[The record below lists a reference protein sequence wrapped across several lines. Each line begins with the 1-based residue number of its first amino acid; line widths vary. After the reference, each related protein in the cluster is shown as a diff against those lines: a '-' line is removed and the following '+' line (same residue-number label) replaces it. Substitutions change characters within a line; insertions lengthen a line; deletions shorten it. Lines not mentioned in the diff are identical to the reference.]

1 MQQDTF
7 VKERTALAVQ
17 QEQGE
22 DTIDLLELFM
32 GLLAHWTLIAA
43 TAVVGA
49 VLMALYTFF
58 LVTPMYK
65 ATATIYVVSRN
76 DSVLNFS
83 DLQVGS
89 ELTSDYIKVFEMWE
103 VHEKVISNLDLDYTY
118 TDMASMLSVTNTSDT
133 RMLDITV
140 TNPDP
145 EEAAAIA
152 NEYADV
158 GAKYISEKMK
168 TDEPT
173 LMSSAR
179 VPENPFSPNKA
190 KNILLGF
197 VVGFVLASA
206 VVVLRTMLDDTYKS
220 ADDIRKYAGMVV
232 LASIPLADAGEQ
244 LKITK
249 FPALDYAGNEA
260 FNTLSTNLSFAGASV
275 KKIMITSC
283 HAAEGKSYLSMNLMR
298 TLAQR
303 GIKVALVDADLR
315 RSMVNSDYGLKYE
328 DGRSDGKGL
337 SHFLAGMVGMD
348 EVIYQTDIPNA
359 IMVPVGRD
367 VPNPLALL
375 TNSHFAELLD
385 MLARMADYVIVDA
398 PPVGVVIDAAEI
410 AKACDGTLIAV
421 NYNDV
426 SRQELLDVKQQIEQT
441 GCPILGTVLNQV
453 DYDNY
458 MGRKYYKSYSK
469 YGKYGYYRKYYKR
482 SHEAEKK

>member
-1 MQQDTF
+1 MGGSIIRSEIVQQDTF

-17 QEQGE
+17 PEQGE

-206 VVVLRTMLDDTYKS
+206 VVVLRTMLDDTYKT
-220 ADDIRKYAGMVV
+220 AEDIRKYAGLVV

-244 LKITK
+244 PKEKSEFKRRTK
-249 FPALDYAGNEA
+249 R
-260 FNTLSTNLSFAGASV
+260 FA
-275 KKIMITSC
+275 
-283 HAAEGKSYLSMNLMR
+283 
-298 TLAQR
+298 
-303 GIKVALVDADLR
+303 
-315 RSMVNSDYGLKYE
+315 
-328 DGRSDGKGL
+328 
-337 SHFLAGMVGMD
+337 
-348 EVIYQTDIPNA
+348 
-359 IMVPVGRD
+359 
-367 VPNPLALL
+367 
-375 TNSHFAELLD
+375 
-385 MLARMADYVIVDA
+385 
-398 PPVGVVIDAAEI
+398 
-410 AKACDGTLIAV
+410 
-421 NYNDV
+421 NDV
-426 SRQELLDVKQQIEQT
+426 RRRVGDSS
-441 GCPILGTVLNQV
+441 
-453 DYDNY
+453 
-458 MGRKYYKSYSK
+458 GRK
-469 YGKYGYYRKYYKR
+469 
-482 SHEAEKK
+482 A

>member
-1 MQQDTF
+1 MQQDTTMQ
-7 VKERTALAVQ
+7 ERIAPAAQ
-17 QEQGE
+17 RAAEQDE
-22 DTIDLLELFM
+22 DTIDLLELAL
-32 GLLAHWTLIAA
+32 GLLEHWKLIAV
-43 TAVVGA
+43 TAVTGA

-118 TDMASMLSVTNTSDT
+118 TNMASMLSVTNTSDT

-197 VVGFVLASA
+197 VVRIL
-206 VVVLRTMLDDTYKS
+206 LDDTYKT
-220 ADDIRKYAGMVV
+220 AEDIRKYAGLVV

-244 LKITK
+244 PKEKSEFKRRTK
-249 FPALDYAGNEA
+249 R
-260 FNTLSTNLSFAGASV
+260 FA
-275 KKIMITSC
+275 
-283 HAAEGKSYLSMNLMR
+283 
-298 TLAQR
+298 
-303 GIKVALVDADLR
+303 
-315 RSMVNSDYGLKYE
+315 
-328 DGRSDGKGL
+328 
-337 SHFLAGMVGMD
+337 
-348 EVIYQTDIPNA
+348 
-359 IMVPVGRD
+359 
-367 VPNPLALL
+367 
-375 TNSHFAELLD
+375 
-385 MLARMADYVIVDA
+385 
-398 PPVGVVIDAAEI
+398 
-410 AKACDGTLIAV
+410 
-421 NYNDV
+421 NDV
-426 SRQELLDVKQQIEQT
+426 RRRVGGST
-441 GCPILGTVLNQV
+441 
-453 DYDNY
+453 
-458 MGRKYYKSYSK
+458 GRK
-469 YGKYGYYRKYYKR
+469 
-482 SHEAEKK
+482 A

>member
-1 MQQDTF
+1 MGGSIIRSEIVQQDTF

-89 ELTSDYIKVFEMWE
+89 ELTSD
-103 VHEKVISNLDLDYTY
+103 
-118 TDMASMLSVTNTSDT
+118 
-133 RMLDITV
+133 
-140 TNPDP
+140 
-145 EEAAAIA
+145 
-152 NEYADV
+152 
-158 GAKYISEKMK
+158 
-168 TDEPT
+168 
-173 LMSSAR
+173 
-179 VPENPFSPNKA
+179 
-190 KNILLGF
+190 
-197 VVGFVLASA
+197 
-206 VVVLRTMLDDTYKS
+206 
-220 ADDIRKYAGMVV
+220 
-232 LASIPLADAGEQ
+232 
-244 LKITK
+244 
-249 FPALDYAGNEA
+249 
-260 FNTLSTNLSFAGASV
+260 
-275 KKIMITSC
+275 
-283 HAAEGKSYLSMNLMR
+283 
-298 TLAQR
+298 
-303 GIKVALVDADLR
+303 
-315 RSMVNSDYGLKYE
+315 
-328 DGRSDGKGL
+328 
-337 SHFLAGMVGMD
+337 
-348 EVIYQTDIPNA
+348 
-359 IMVPVGRD
+359 
-367 VPNPLALL
+367 
-375 TNSHFAELLD
+375 
-385 MLARMADYVIVDA
+385 
-398 PPVGVVIDAAEI
+398 
-410 AKACDGTLIAV
+410 
-421 NYNDV
+421 V

>member
-1 MQQDTF
+1 MKKRGTPHFWRMEFRKIEERAQRPGRMGGSIIRSEIVQQDTF
-7 VKERTALAVQ
+7 VKERTALAAQ
-17 QEQGE
+17 PEQDE
-22 DTIDLLELFM
+22 DTIDLLELAL
-32 GLLAHWTLIAA
+32 GLLEHWKLIAV
-43 TAVVGA
+43 TAVTGA

-197 VVGFVLASA
+197 VVGFVLACG
-206 VVVLRTMLDDTYKS
+206 VVVVRILLDDTYKT
-220 ADDIRKYAGMVV
+220 AEDIRKYAGLVV
-232 LASIPLADAGEQ
+232 LASVPMAENAQPKEKNV
-244 LKITK
+244 LKRKT
-249 FPALDYAGNEA
+249 
-260 FNTLSTNLSFAGASV
+260 
-275 KKIMITSC
+275 
-283 HAAEGKSYLSMNLMR
+283 
-298 TLAQR
+298 QR
-303 GIKVALVDADLR
+303 FMKDVR
-315 RSMVNSDYGLKYE
+315 RRMGTGS
-328 DGRSDGKGL
+328 GR
-337 SHFLAGMVGMD
+337 
-348 EVIYQTDIPNA
+348 
-359 IMVPVGRD
+359 
-367 VPNPLALL
+367 
-375 TNSHFAELLD
+375 
-385 MLARMADYVIVDA
+385 
-398 PPVGVVIDAAEI
+398 
-410 AKACDGTLIAV
+410 
-421 NYNDV
+421 
-426 SRQELLDVKQQIEQT
+426 
-441 GCPILGTVLNQV
+441 
-453 DYDNY
+453 
-458 MGRKYYKSYSK
+458 
-469 YGKYGYYRKYYKR
+469 
-482 SHEAEKK
+482 

>member
-1 MQQDTF
+1 MAAQP
-7 VKERTALAVQ
+7 
-17 QEQGE
+17 EQGE

-89 ELTSDYIKVFEMWE
+89 ELTSDYIKVFEMW
-103 VHEKVISNLDLDYTY
+103 DYTY

-197 VVGFVLASA
+197 VVGFVLACA

-220 ADDIRKYAGMVV
+220 ADDIRKYTGMVV

-244 LKITK
+244 PKEKSEFKRRTK
-249 FPALDYAGNEA
+249 R
-260 FNTLSTNLSFAGASV
+260 FA
-275 KKIMITSC
+275 
-283 HAAEGKSYLSMNLMR
+283 
-298 TLAQR
+298 
-303 GIKVALVDADLR
+303 
-315 RSMVNSDYGLKYE
+315 
-328 DGRSDGKGL
+328 
-337 SHFLAGMVGMD
+337 
-348 EVIYQTDIPNA
+348 
-359 IMVPVGRD
+359 
-367 VPNPLALL
+367 
-375 TNSHFAELLD
+375 
-385 MLARMADYVIVDA
+385 
-398 PPVGVVIDAAEI
+398 
-410 AKACDGTLIAV
+410 
-421 NYNDV
+421 NDV
-426 SRQELLDVKQQIEQT
+426 RRRVGGSS
-441 GCPILGTVLNQV
+441 
-453 DYDNY
+453 
-458 MGRKYYKSYSK
+458 GRK
-469 YGKYGYYRKYYKR
+469 
-482 SHEAEKK
+482 A

>member
-7 VKERTALAVQ
+7 VKERTALAAQ
-17 QEQGE
+17 PEQGE

-220 ADDIRKYAGMVV
+220 ADDIRKYTGMVV

-244 LKITK
+244 PQEKSEFKRRTK
-249 FPALDYAGNEA
+249 R
-260 FNTLSTNLSFAGASV
+260 FA
-275 KKIMITSC
+275 
-283 HAAEGKSYLSMNLMR
+283 
-298 TLAQR
+298 
-303 GIKVALVDADLR
+303 
-315 RSMVNSDYGLKYE
+315 
-328 DGRSDGKGL
+328 
-337 SHFLAGMVGMD
+337 
-348 EVIYQTDIPNA
+348 
-359 IMVPVGRD
+359 
-367 VPNPLALL
+367 
-375 TNSHFAELLD
+375 
-385 MLARMADYVIVDA
+385 
-398 PPVGVVIDAAEI
+398 
-410 AKACDGTLIAV
+410 
-421 NYNDV
+421 NDV
-426 SRQELLDVKQQIEQT
+426 RRRPRSAHSSLPEPPRLH
-441 GCPILGTVLNQV
+441 
-453 DYDNY
+453 
-458 MGRKYYKSYSK
+458 
-469 YGKYGYYRKYYKR
+469 R
-482 SHEAEKK
+482 SHPSASGRRCSWR

>member
-7 VKERTALAVQ
+7 VKERTALAAQ
-17 QEQGE
+17 PEQGE

-197 VVGFVLASA
+197 VVGFVLACA

-220 ADDIRKYAGMVV
+220 ADDIRKYTGMVV
-232 LASIPLADAGEQ
+232 
-244 LKITK
+244 
-249 FPALDYAGNEA
+249 
-260 FNTLSTNLSFAGASV
+260 
-275 KKIMITSC
+275 
-283 HAAEGKSYLSMNLMR
+283 
-298 TLAQR
+298 
-303 GIKVALVDADLR
+303 
-315 RSMVNSDYGLKYE
+315 RS
-328 DGRSDGKGL
+328 RW
-337 SHFLAGMVGMD
+337 
-348 EVIYQTDIPNA
+348 P
-359 IMVPVGRD
+359 
-367 VPNPLALL
+367 
-375 TNSHFAELLD
+375 
-385 MLARMADYVIVDA
+385 MLANSRKRKASSSAA
-398 PPVGVVIDAAEI
+398 PSGLPMMSAAVWV
-410 AKACDGTLIAV
+410 AA
-421 NYNDV
+421 
-426 SRQELLDVKQQIEQT
+426 
-441 GCPILGTVLNQV
+441 LG
-453 DYDNY
+453 
-458 MGRKYYKSYSK
+458 
-469 YGKYGYYRKYYKR
+469 GK
-482 SHEAEKK
+482 HETAEDHKISGSGLCGK

>member
-1 MQQDTF
+1 M
-7 VKERTALAVQ
+7 AVQ
-17 QEQGE
+17 PEQGE
-22 DTIDLLELFM
+22 DTIDLLELFI

-206 VVVLRTMLDDTYKS
+206 VVVLRTMLDDTYKT
-220 ADDIRKYAGMVV
+220 AEDIRKYAGLVV

-244 LKITK
+244 PKEKSEFKRRTK
-249 FPALDYAGNEA
+249 R
-260 FNTLSTNLSFAGASV
+260 FA
-275 KKIMITSC
+275 
-283 HAAEGKSYLSMNLMR
+283 
-298 TLAQR
+298 
-303 GIKVALVDADLR
+303 
-315 RSMVNSDYGLKYE
+315 
-328 DGRSDGKGL
+328 
-337 SHFLAGMVGMD
+337 
-348 EVIYQTDIPNA
+348 
-359 IMVPVGRD
+359 
-367 VPNPLALL
+367 
-375 TNSHFAELLD
+375 
-385 MLARMADYVIVDA
+385 
-398 PPVGVVIDAAEI
+398 
-410 AKACDGTLIAV
+410 
-421 NYNDV
+421 NDV
-426 SRQELLDVKQQIEQT
+426 RRRVVAA
-441 GCPILGTVLNQV
+441 LG
-453 DYDNY
+453 
-458 MGRKYYKSYSK
+458 
-469 YGKYGYYRKYYKR
+469 GK
-482 SHEAEKK
+482 HETAEDHKISGSGLCGK

>member
-1 MQQDTF
+1 MKKRGTPHFWRMEFRKIEERAQRPGRMGGSIIRSEIVQQDTTMQ
-7 VKERTALAVQ
+7 ERIAPAAQ
-17 QEQGE
+17 RAAEQDE
-22 DTIDLLELFM
+22 DTIDLLELAL
-32 GLLAHWTLIAA
+32 GLLEHWKLIAV
-43 TAVVGA
+43 TAVTGA

-118 TDMASMLSVTNTSDT
+118 TNMASMLSVTNTSDT

-197 VVGFVLASA
+197 VVGFVLACG
-206 VVVLRTMLDDTYKS
+206 VVVVRILLDDTYKT
-220 ADDIRKYAGMVV
+220 AEDIRKYAGLVV
-232 LASIPLADAGEQ
+232 LASMPMAENAQPKEKNV
-244 LKITK
+244 LKRKT
-249 FPALDYAGNEA
+249 
-260 FNTLSTNLSFAGASV
+260 
-275 KKIMITSC
+275 
-283 HAAEGKSYLSMNLMR
+283 
-298 TLAQR
+298 QR
-303 GIKVALVDADLR
+303 FMKDVR
-315 RSMVNSDYGLKYE
+315 RRMGTGS
-328 DGRSDGKGL
+328 GR
-337 SHFLAGMVGMD
+337 
-348 EVIYQTDIPNA
+348 
-359 IMVPVGRD
+359 
-367 VPNPLALL
+367 
-375 TNSHFAELLD
+375 
-385 MLARMADYVIVDA
+385 
-398 PPVGVVIDAAEI
+398 
-410 AKACDGTLIAV
+410 
-421 NYNDV
+421 
-426 SRQELLDVKQQIEQT
+426 
-441 GCPILGTVLNQV
+441 
-453 DYDNY
+453 
-458 MGRKYYKSYSK
+458 
-469 YGKYGYYRKYYKR
+469 
-482 SHEAEKK
+482 

>member
-1 MQQDTF
+1 MQQNTF

-17 QEQGE
+17 PEQGE

-49 VLMALYTFF
+49 VLMTLYTFF

-103 VHEKVISNLDLDYTY
+103 VHEKVISNLDLNYTY

-133 RMLDITV
+133 RMLDITI

-179 VPENPFSPNKA
+179 VPENPF
-190 KNILLGF
+190 
-197 VVGFVLASA
+197 
-206 VVVLRTMLDDTYKS
+206 RKS
-220 ADDIRKYAGMVV
+220 TGMVV

-244 LKITK
+244 PKEKNEFKRRTK
-249 FPALDYAGNEA
+249 R
-260 FNTLSTNLSFAGASV
+260 FADDV
-275 KKIMITSC
+275 
-283 HAAEGKSYLSMNLMR
+283 
-298 TLAQR
+298 
-303 GIKVALVDADLR
+303 R
-315 RSMVNSDYGLKYE
+315 R
-328 DGRSDGKGL
+328 R
-337 SHFLAGMVGMD
+337 VG
-348 EVIYQTDIPNA
+348 
-359 IMVPVGRD
+359 G
-367 VPNPLALL
+367 
-375 TNSHFAELLD
+375 S
-385 MLARMADYVIVDA
+385 
-398 PPVGVVIDAAEI
+398 
-410 AKACDGTLIAV
+410 
-421 NYNDV
+421 
-426 SRQELLDVKQQIEQT
+426 S
-441 GCPILGTVLNQV
+441 
-453 DYDNY
+453 
-458 MGRKYYKSYSK
+458 GRK
-469 YGKYGYYRKYYKR
+469 
-482 SHEAEKK
+482 A

>member
-1 MQQDTF
+1 MKKRGTPHFWRMEFRKIEERAQRPGRMGGSIIRSEIVQQDTTMQ
-7 VKERTALAVQ
+7 ERIAPAAQ
-17 QEQGE
+17 RAAEQDE
-22 DTIDLLELFM
+22 DTIDLLELAL
-32 GLLAHWTLIAA
+32 GLLEHWTLIAA

-118 TDMASMLSVTNTSDT
+118 TNMASMLSVTNTSDT

-197 VVGFVLASA
+197 VVGFVLACG
-206 VVVLRTMLDDTYKS
+206 VVVVRILLDDTYKT
-220 ADDIRKYAGMVV
+220 AEDIRKYAGLVV
-232 LASIPLADAGEQ
+232 LASVPMAENAQPKEKNV
-244 LKITK
+244 LKRKT
-249 FPALDYAGNEA
+249 
-260 FNTLSTNLSFAGASV
+260 
-275 KKIMITSC
+275 
-283 HAAEGKSYLSMNLMR
+283 
-298 TLAQR
+298 QR
-303 GIKVALVDADLR
+303 FMKDVR
-315 RSMVNSDYGLKYE
+315 RRMGTGS
-328 DGRSDGKGL
+328 GR
-337 SHFLAGMVGMD
+337 
-348 EVIYQTDIPNA
+348 
-359 IMVPVGRD
+359 
-367 VPNPLALL
+367 
-375 TNSHFAELLD
+375 
-385 MLARMADYVIVDA
+385 
-398 PPVGVVIDAAEI
+398 
-410 AKACDGTLIAV
+410 
-421 NYNDV
+421 
-426 SRQELLDVKQQIEQT
+426 
-441 GCPILGTVLNQV
+441 
-453 DYDNY
+453 
-458 MGRKYYKSYSK
+458 
-469 YGKYGYYRKYYKR
+469 
-482 SHEAEKK
+482 

>member
-1 MQQDTF
+1 MEFRKIEERAQRPGRMGGSIIRSEIVQQDTTMQ
-7 VKERTALAVQ
+7 ERIAPAAQ
-17 QEQGE
+17 RAAEQDE
-22 DTIDLLELFM
+22 DTIDLLELAL
-32 GLLAHWTLIAA
+32 GLLEHWKLIAV
-43 TAVVGA
+43 TAVTGA

-118 TDMASMLSVTNTSDT
+118 TNMASMLSVTNTSDT

-197 VVGFVLASA
+197 VVGFVLACG
-206 VVVLRTMLDDTYKS
+206 VVVVRILLDDTYKT
-220 ADDIRKYAGMVV
+220 AEDIRKYAGLVV
-232 LASIPLADAGEQ
+232 LASVPMAENAQPKEKNV
-244 LKITK
+244 LKRKT
-249 FPALDYAGNEA
+249 
-260 FNTLSTNLSFAGASV
+260 
-275 KKIMITSC
+275 
-283 HAAEGKSYLSMNLMR
+283 
-298 TLAQR
+298 QR
-303 GIKVALVDADLR
+303 FMKDVR
-315 RSMVNSDYGLKYE
+315 RRMGTGS
-328 DGRSDGKGL
+328 GR
-337 SHFLAGMVGMD
+337 
-348 EVIYQTDIPNA
+348 
-359 IMVPVGRD
+359 
-367 VPNPLALL
+367 
-375 TNSHFAELLD
+375 
-385 MLARMADYVIVDA
+385 
-398 PPVGVVIDAAEI
+398 
-410 AKACDGTLIAV
+410 
-421 NYNDV
+421 
-426 SRQELLDVKQQIEQT
+426 
-441 GCPILGTVLNQV
+441 
-453 DYDNY
+453 
-458 MGRKYYKSYSK
+458 
-469 YGKYGYYRKYYKR
+469 
-482 SHEAEKK
+482 

>member
-1 MQQDTF
+1 MKKRGTPHFWRMEFRKIEERAQRPGRMGGSIIRSEIVQQDTTMQ
-7 VKERTALAVQ
+7 ERIAPAAQ
-17 QEQGE
+17 RAAEQDE
-22 DTIDLLELFM
+22 DTIDLLELAL
-32 GLLAHWTLIAA
+32 GLLEHWKLIAV
-43 TAVVGA
+43 TAVTGA

-118 TDMASMLSVTNTSDT
+118 TNMASMLSVTNTSDT

-197 VVGFVLASA
+197 VVGFVLACG
-206 VVVLRTMLDDTYKS
+206 VVVVRILLDDTYKT
-220 ADDIRKYAGMVV
+220 AEDIRKYAGLVM
-232 LASIPLADAGEQ
+232 LASVPMAENAQPKEKNV
-244 LKITK
+244 LKRKT
-249 FPALDYAGNEA
+249 
-260 FNTLSTNLSFAGASV
+260 
-275 KKIMITSC
+275 
-283 HAAEGKSYLSMNLMR
+283 
-298 TLAQR
+298 
-303 GIKVALVDADLR
+303 R
-315 RSMVNSDYGLKYE
+315 RFMKDVRRRMGTGS
-328 DGRSDGKGL
+328 GR
-337 SHFLAGMVGMD
+337 
-348 EVIYQTDIPNA
+348 
-359 IMVPVGRD
+359 
-367 VPNPLALL
+367 
-375 TNSHFAELLD
+375 
-385 MLARMADYVIVDA
+385 
-398 PPVGVVIDAAEI
+398 
-410 AKACDGTLIAV
+410 
-421 NYNDV
+421 
-426 SRQELLDVKQQIEQT
+426 
-441 GCPILGTVLNQV
+441 
-453 DYDNY
+453 
-458 MGRKYYKSYSK
+458 
-469 YGKYGYYRKYYKR
+469 
-482 SHEAEKK
+482 

>member
-1 MQQDTF
+1 MKKRGTPHFWRMEFRKIEERAQRPGRMGGSIIRSEIVQQDTTMQ
-7 VKERTALAVQ
+7 ERIAPAAQ
-17 QEQGE
+17 RAAEQDE
-22 DTIDLLELFM
+22 DTIDLLELAL
-32 GLLAHWTLIAA
+32 GLLEHWKLIAV
-43 TAVVGA
+43 TAVTGA

-118 TDMASMLSVTNTSDT
+118 TNMASMLSVTNTSDT

-197 VVGFVLASA
+197 VVGFVLACG
-206 VVVLRTMLDDTYKS
+206 VVVVRILLDDTYKT
-220 ADDIRKYAGMVV
+220 AEDIRKYAGLVV
-232 LASIPLADAGEQ
+232 LASVPMVENAQPKEKNV
-244 LKITK
+244 LKRKT
-249 FPALDYAGNEA
+249 
-260 FNTLSTNLSFAGASV
+260 
-275 KKIMITSC
+275 
-283 HAAEGKSYLSMNLMR
+283 
-298 TLAQR
+298 QR
-303 GIKVALVDADLR
+303 FMKDVR
-315 RSMVNSDYGLKYE
+315 RRMGTGS
-328 DGRSDGKGL
+328 GR
-337 SHFLAGMVGMD
+337 
-348 EVIYQTDIPNA
+348 
-359 IMVPVGRD
+359 
-367 VPNPLALL
+367 
-375 TNSHFAELLD
+375 
-385 MLARMADYVIVDA
+385 
-398 PPVGVVIDAAEI
+398 
-410 AKACDGTLIAV
+410 
-421 NYNDV
+421 
-426 SRQELLDVKQQIEQT
+426 
-441 GCPILGTVLNQV
+441 
-453 DYDNY
+453 
-458 MGRKYYKSYSK
+458 
-469 YGKYGYYRKYYKR
+469 
-482 SHEAEKK
+482 

>member
-1 MQQDTF
+1 MKKRGTPHFWRMEFRKIEERAQRPGRMGGSIIRSEIVQQDTTMQ
-7 VKERTALAVQ
+7 ERIAPAAQ
-17 QEQGE
+17 RAAEQVE
-22 DTIDLLELFM
+22 DTIDLLELAL
-32 GLLAHWTLIAA
+32 GLLEHWKLIAV
-43 TAVVGA
+43 TAVTGA

-118 TDMASMLSVTNTSDT
+118 TNMASMLSVTNTSDT

-197 VVGFVLASA
+197 VVGFVLACG
-206 VVVLRTMLDDTYKS
+206 VVVVRILLDDTYKT
-220 ADDIRKYAGMVV
+220 AEDIRKYAGLVV
-232 LASIPLADAGEQ
+232 LASVPMAENAQPKEKNV
-244 LKITK
+244 LKRKT
-249 FPALDYAGNEA
+249 
-260 FNTLSTNLSFAGASV
+260 
-275 KKIMITSC
+275 
-283 HAAEGKSYLSMNLMR
+283 
-298 TLAQR
+298 QR
-303 GIKVALVDADLR
+303 FMKDVR
-315 RSMVNSDYGLKYE
+315 RRMGTGS
-328 DGRSDGKGL
+328 GR
-337 SHFLAGMVGMD
+337 
-348 EVIYQTDIPNA
+348 
-359 IMVPVGRD
+359 
-367 VPNPLALL
+367 
-375 TNSHFAELLD
+375 
-385 MLARMADYVIVDA
+385 
-398 PPVGVVIDAAEI
+398 
-410 AKACDGTLIAV
+410 
-421 NYNDV
+421 
-426 SRQELLDVKQQIEQT
+426 
-441 GCPILGTVLNQV
+441 
-453 DYDNY
+453 
-458 MGRKYYKSYSK
+458 
-469 YGKYGYYRKYYKR
+469 
-482 SHEAEKK
+482 

>member
-1 MQQDTF
+1 MNKRGTPHFWRMEFRKIEERAQRPGRMGGSIIRSEIVQQDTTMQ
-7 VKERTALAVQ
+7 ERIAPAAQ
-17 QEQGE
+17 RAAEQDE
-22 DTIDLLELFM
+22 DTIDLLELAL
-32 GLLAHWTLIAA
+32 GLLEHWKLIAV
-43 TAVVGA
+43 TAVTGA

-118 TDMASMLSVTNTSDT
+118 TNMASMLSVTNTSDT

-197 VVGFVLASA
+197 VVGFVLACG
-206 VVVLRTMLDDTYKS
+206 VVVVRILLDDTYKT
-220 ADDIRKYAGMVV
+220 AEDIRKYAGLVV
-232 LASIPLADAGEQ
+232 LASVPMAENAQPKEKNV
-244 LKITK
+244 LKRKT
-249 FPALDYAGNEA
+249 
-260 FNTLSTNLSFAGASV
+260 
-275 KKIMITSC
+275 
-283 HAAEGKSYLSMNLMR
+283 
-298 TLAQR
+298 QR
-303 GIKVALVDADLR
+303 FMKDVR
-315 RSMVNSDYGLKYE
+315 RRMGTGS
-328 DGRSDGKGL
+328 GR
-337 SHFLAGMVGMD
+337 
-348 EVIYQTDIPNA
+348 
-359 IMVPVGRD
+359 
-367 VPNPLALL
+367 
-375 TNSHFAELLD
+375 
-385 MLARMADYVIVDA
+385 
-398 PPVGVVIDAAEI
+398 
-410 AKACDGTLIAV
+410 
-421 NYNDV
+421 
-426 SRQELLDVKQQIEQT
+426 
-441 GCPILGTVLNQV
+441 
-453 DYDNY
+453 
-458 MGRKYYKSYSK
+458 
-469 YGKYGYYRKYYKR
+469 
-482 SHEAEKK
+482 